1 MLTVSE
7 LTTPSFL
14 VELTVM
20 EENVKEA
27 AAVCEKGGKQ
37 LCPMV
42 KTHKSVGIAALQKKY
57 GVSQFLVG
65 TLDEA
70 EKLAEHGF
78 SDFVLAYPVAAN
90 ENIARVLCLASKVHV
105 TVCFDG
111 FEAAQ
116 QMQQL
121 AGTTNQTM
129 DYLLIVDCGLH
140 RFGVQAEQAVE
151 LVRQISA
158 LPNLRFKGISTHPG
172 HVYGVSSHADIARVA
187 KEEVDTLE
195 RAKTL
200 LTAAGFLAEVVAT
213 GSTPTMAAAAQ
224 NDTVTTLRPGNYV
237 FYDAIQIALGVV
249 PEERCALTVLAT
261 VIANPSENLF
271 MIDAGSKCFGLDKGA
286 HSASLVNGY
295 GVVKQHPELVIEG
308 LSEEVGKIRANGETN
323 LKVGDKI
330 EVIPNHACAAA
341 NMTDFLVGHRKGV
354 VERLVAIDAR
364 GGSAHRETLKNY
376 E

>member
-1 MLTVSE
+1 MLTTGE

-14 VELTVM
+14 VDLTVM
-20 EENVKEA
+20 EENIRDA
-27 AAVCEKGGKQ
+27 AAMCEKGGKQ

-42 KTHKSVGIAALQKKY
+42 KTHKSVGIAALQKQY
-57 GVSQFLVG
+57 GAKQFLVG
-65 TLDEA
+65 TLDEV

-78 SDFVLAYPVAAN
+78 SDFVLAYPVAAA
-90 ENIARVLCLASKVHV
+90 ENITRVLDLAAKVHI

-111 FEAAQ
+111 FEAAE

-121 AGTTNQTM
+121 ACQAKQKL
-129 DYLLIVDCGLH
+129 DYLIIVDCGLH
-140 RFGVQAEQAVE
+140 RFGVRAEQAAA
-151 LVRQISA
+151 LARRIST

-172 HVYGVSSHADIARVA
+172 HVYGVSSHADIVRVA
-187 KEEVDTLE
+187 QEEVDTLE
-195 RAKTL
+195 RAKVL
-200 LTAAGFLAEVVAT
+200 LADAGFLSEVVAT
-213 GSTPTMAAAAQ
+213 GSTPTMAVAAQ
-224 NDTVTTLRPGNYV
+224 NKTVTTLRPGNYV

-261 VIANPSENLF
+261 VIANPSDNLF

-308 LSEEVGKIRANGETN
+308 LSEEVGKIRAIGGTN

-330 EVIPNHACAAA
+330 EVIPNHSCATA
-341 NMTDFLVGHRKGV
+341 NMTDFLIGHRKGIVEKMV
-354 VERLVAIDAR
+354 VIDAR
-364 GGSAHRETLKNY
+364 GGSAHRKILKNY

>member
-1 MLTVSE
+1 MLTTGE

-14 VELTVM
+14 VDLTVM
-20 EENVKEA
+20 EENIRDA
-27 AAVCEKGGKQ
+27 AAMCEKGGKQ

-42 KTHKSVGIAALQKKY
+42 KTHKSVGIAALQKQY
-57 GVSQFLVG
+57 GAKQFLVG
-65 TLDEA
+65 TLDEI

-78 SDFVLAYPVAAN
+78 SDFVLAYPVAAA
-90 ENIARVLCLASKVHV
+90 ENITRVLDLAAKVHI

-111 FEAAQ
+111 FEAAE

-121 AGTTNQTM
+121 ACQAKQKL
-129 DYLLIVDCGLH
+129 DYLIIVDCGLH
-140 RFGVQAEQAVE
+140 RFGVRAEQAAA
-151 LVRQISA
+151 LARRIST

-172 HVYGVSSHADIARVA
+172 HVYGVSSHADIVRVA
-187 KEEVDTLE
+187 QEEVDTLE
-195 RAKTL
+195 RAKVL
-200 LTAAGFLAEVVAT
+200 LADAGFLSEVVAT
-213 GSTPTMAAAAQ
+213 GSTPTMAVAAQ
-224 NDTVTTLRPGNYV
+224 NKTVTTLRPGNYV

-261 VIANPSENLF
+261 VIANPSDNLF

-308 LSEEVGKIRANGETN
+308 LSEEVGKIRAIGGTN

-330 EVIPNHACAAA
+330 EVIPNHSCATA
-341 NMTDFLVGHRKGV
+341 NMTDFLIGHRKGIVEKMV
-354 VERLVAIDAR
+354 VIDAR
-364 GGSAHRETLKNY
+364 GGSAHRKILKNY

>member
-1 MLTVSE
+1 MLTTGE

-14 VELTVM
+14 VDLTTL
-20 EENVKEA
+20 EENIQQA
-27 AAVCEKGGKQ
+27 AALCEQHGKQ

-42 KTHKSVGIAALQKKY
+42 KTHKSVGIAALQKQY
-57 GVSQFLVG
+57 GAKQFLVG

-70 EKLAEHGF
+70 EKLVEHGF
-78 SDFVLAYPVAAN
+78 SDLVLAYPVAAD
-90 ENIARVLCLASKVHV
+90 ENIARVLSLASKAHV

-111 FEAAQ
+111 FEAAE

-121 AGTTNQTM
+121 SCQTKQKL

-140 RFGVQAEQAVE
+140 RFGVRAEQAAA
-151 LVRQISA
+151 LARRISV
-158 LPNLRFKGISTHPG
+158 LPNLHFKGISTHPG
-172 HVYGVSSHADIARVA
+172 HVYGVSSHADIERVA
-187 KEEVDTLE
+187 QEEVDTLE
-195 RAKTL
+195 RAKAL
-200 LTAAGFLAEVVAT
+200 LTDAGFFTEVVAT

-224 NDTVTTLRPGNYV
+224 NKTVTTLRPGNYV

-261 VIANPSENLF
+261 VIANPSDNLF

-295 GVVKQHPELVIEG
+295 GIVKQHPELIIEG
-308 LSEEVGKIRANGETN
+308 LSEEVGKIRAAGATN
-323 LKVGDKI
+323 LKIGDKI

-341 NMTDFLVGHRKGV
+341 NMTDFLIGHRKGV
-354 VERLVAIDAR
+354 VERLIAIDAR
-364 GGSAHRETLKNY
+364 GGKARREVLQNY